1 MIYGIGTDLVDPARI
16 ERSLERH
23 GDRFARRILTDP
35 EWEEFQQRS
44 KPALFLAGRF
54 AAKEALSKAMGT
66 GLRHPVTL
74 DSITIAHDELGKPY
88 FEFHPELDKLL
99 SEKGI
104 VNHYLSIS
112 DEMNLV
118 CAFVVLEK

>member
-1 MIYGIGTDLVDPARI
+1 MIYGIGTDLVDPSRI

-23 GDRFARRILTDP
+23 GNKFARRILTDP
-35 EWEEFQQRS
+35 EWEEYQNS
-44 KPALFLAGRF
+44 CKPALFLAGRF

-66 GLRHPVTL
+66 GLRHPVNL
-74 DSITIAHDELGKPY
+74 DFITITHDSLGKPY
-88 FEFHPELDKLL
+88 FQFHPELDRLI

-112 DEMNLV
+112 DEMNLA